1 MRTRCVVALLLAAQ
15 SAAAQQAA
23 SVGPVVTSPKERQ
36 ALVEALTSVI
46 DRSTLKNARVSVDVR
61 SLDDGSAVF
70 SKDADELLNPASNV
84 KLFTTAAALT
94 ALGVDYRFD
103 TDFLTDTELD
113 KDGKAKVLY
122 VRGKGDPSIT
132 TERLYAITADLVH
145 AGLKEVQDVVVDDGY
160 FDAQREAPGFDQESG
175 DKAYLAPT
183 GAVSLNWNT
192 IGVYLRPG
200 TQVGEKA
207 SAEVEPASDYFVVES
222 ALSTGTKTQRHY
234 TVKCSLEK
242 DRVRQKLKVEGA
254 VPLDKGTW
262 SVWKK
267 VYSPPLYF
275 GFTLKALLAQRGV
288 KVKGKV
294 KTGETP
300 RAAKLLFVSQSD
312 TLDMILKRLNK
323 NSSNFVAEQLLK
335 TLGAEK
341 KGLPGTSSGGVEVVE
356 DLLANEVG
364 LPRGT
369 FIMRNGSGLNDTN
382 RFSARQTTRLLEHMF
397 RRFPLAPEFLSGL
410 PIGGKD
416 GTLKYRFEG
425 TEAVGRLRAKTGTL
439 ENVSAL
445 SGYVQAVGGERFV
458 FSIMVNDFAGRA
470 GAVVQHIDALGA
482 AVAAVGTAQGPL
494 AAAAAVTAPPS
505 VVGSLEDVKAR
516 LATYR
521 ALALKADKANAAFLR
536 TAWRSER
543 DPAVRAIIADANYQ
557 SDPREPW
564 STRMLLDSV
573 QPSEEVWGRLRR
585 AALEAQVDVP
595 VLGALAEIA
604 AAGNVEA
611 IARLVELLRPSLAD
625 DVAVGLL
632 GEQLAVVAQDAPNEL
647 IAALRLAQ
655 PQDREAAVEVLSK
668 ALVRAPN
675 APLLPALKVAQASS
689 EPSFAAFAKEL
700 ETALAHQLEQ
710 LKATPPQ
717 PSGPPASAPAA
728 QPGG

>member
-1 MRTRCVVALLLAAQ
+1 MRTRCAVALLVLAQ
-15 SAAAQQAA
+15 SAVAQPSPAPA
-23 SVGPVVTSPKERQ
+23 SPKERQ
-36 ALVEALTSVI
+36 ALVDALVSVI
-46 DRSTLKNARVSVDVR
+46 DRSTLKNARISVDVR
-61 SLDDGSAVF
+61 SLEDGSAVY

-84 KLFTTAAALT
+84 KLFTSAAALT

-103 TDFLTDTELD
+103 TDFLTDAELD

-132 TERLYAITADLVH
+132 TERLYGIVGDLLH

-192 IGVYLRPG
+192 IGVFLRPG
-200 TQVGEKA
+200 LAVGDKA
-207 SAEVEPASDYFVVES
+207 TAEVEPPSDYFVIES
-222 ALSTGTKTQRHY
+222 ALTTGTKTQRHY
-234 TVKCSLEK
+234 TVKASLEK
-242 DRVRQKLKVEGA
+242 DKVRQKLKIDGA
-254 VPLDKGTW
+254 VPQDKGIW

-288 KVKGKV
+288 KVKGRV
-294 KTGETP
+294 KLGETP
-300 RAAKLLFVSQSD
+300 RNAKTLHVAQSE
-312 TLDMILKRLNK
+312 TLDVILKRLNK

-335 TLGAEK
+335 VMGAEK
-341 KGLPGTSSGGVEVVE
+341 KGLPGTTAGGIEVVE
-356 DLLANEVG
+356 DLLAQDVG

-482 AVAAVGTAQGPL
+482 AVAAVGTSQGPM
-494 AAAAAVTAPPS
+494 AAAAAVTAPPT
-505 VVGSLEDVKAR
+505 VVSSLDEVKAR
-516 LATYR
+516 LMTYR
-521 ALALKADKANAAFLR
+521 ALALKADRANAAFLR
-536 TAWRSER
+536 AAWRTER

-573 QPSEEVWGRLRR
+573 QPSEEVWGRLRK
-585 AALEAQVDVP
+585 AAVDAKVDMP
-595 VLGALAEIA
+595 VLGALSEVA

-611 IARLVELLRPSLAD
+611 IARLVELLRPSVAD
-625 DVAVGLL
+625 DAAVGLL
-632 GEQLAVVAQDAPNEL
+632 GEQLAVVAHDAPNEL
-647 IAALRLAQ
+647 ISALRLSQ
-655 PQDREAAVEVLSK
+655 PQDRDAAVDLLSK
-668 ALVRAPN
+668 ALLRTPN
-675 APLLPALKVAQASS
+675 APLLPALKVAQSS
-689 EPSFAAFAKEL
+689 AEPSIAAFAKEL
-700 ETALAHQLEQ
+700 ESALAHQLEQ
-710 LKATPPQ
+710 LKAAPAPAMPP
-717 PSGPPASAPAA
+717 SSAPSAL
-728 QPGG
+728 PGG